1 MKVLST
7 KTIINKGNNAVQ
19 AGGARNLF
27 DAKNIANNMPH
38 DEILMFYN
46 NNLSLLTLTIA
57 PFNLFIE

>member
-1 MKVLST
+1 MLFRQ
-7 KTIINKGNNAVQ
+7 GD
-19 AGGARNLF
+19 ARNLF
-27 DAKNIANNMPH
+27 DAKNMANNMPH